1 MKGVLNMPLNKPCA
15 VLMTNSAPE
24 TIRKVYPD
32 SRMEELR
39 AMLDIPD
46 AVITSENLEEN
57 APLLQHVRFIFSTWG
72 MPALSEEQI
81 ARLLPNLEA
90 VFYSA
95 GSVQGFARPFLQ
107 SGVRVFSAWAAN
119 AVPVAE
125 YTVAQIILSGK
136 GMFQGMRRLERTGG
150 LEGRRASHAYSA
162 SLPCNYGVRVGLL
175 GAGMIGRLV
184 AKMLMDYDFEVLVYD
199 PFVSQETLDAY
210 GAKKA
215 ELDEIFSTCQI
226 VSNHVANL
234 PATVGMLRYEHFSR
248 MPKNGV
254 FINTGRGAQ
263 VVESDL
269 IRAMQE
275 EPDRTALLDV
285 TLPEPPEADS
295 PLWTLPNVFL
305 TPHIAGSMNNE
316 TARMSRYMLEEC
328 RHFLAGED
336 LRYEVSLAMLE
347 TMA

>member
-1 MKGVLNMPLNKPCA
+1 MPTSKPCA
-15 VLMTNSAPE
+15 VLMTDTAPE
-24 TIRKVYPD
+24 TLRKVYPD
-32 SRMEELR
+32 SRMAELR
-39 AMLDIPD
+39 EILEIPET
-46 AVITSENLEEN
+46 VITSDNLESH
-57 APLLQHVRFIFSTWG
+57 AALLQNVRFIFSTWG
-72 MPALSEEQI
+72 MPALTEEQI

-95 GSVQGFARPFLQ
+95 GSVQYFARPFL
-107 SGVRVFSAWAAN
+107 SRGVRVFSAWAAN

-136 GMFQGMRRLERTGG
+136 GMFQGMRRLERLGG
-150 LEGRRASHAYSA
+150 LEGRKASKAYST

-184 AKMLMDYDFEVLVYD
+184 MKMLMSYGFEVLVYD
-199 PFVSQETLDAY
+199 PFVSQEALDAY

-215 ELDEIFSTCQI
+215 GLDEIFSSCQI
-226 VSNHVANL
+226 ISNHVPNL
-234 PATVGMLRYEHFSR
+234 PSTVGMLTYEHFSQ
-248 MPKNGV
+248 MPQNGV

-263 VVESDL
+263 VVEADL

-285 TLPEPPEADS
+285 TFPEPPEEDS

-316 TARMSRYMLEEC
+316 TARMSRYMLDELKLL
-328 RHFLAGED
+328 LAGEPV
-336 LRYEVSLAMLE
+336 RYEVSLAMLE

>member
-1 MKGVLNMPLNKPCA
+1 MKGVFTMPTNKPCA
-15 VLMTNSAPE
+15 VMMTNSAPE

-32 SRMEELR
+32 SRMAELR
-39 AMLDIPD
+39 DILEIPET
-46 AVITSENLEEN
+46 VITSENLEEN
-57 APLLQHVRFIFSTWG
+57 TALLQKAEYIFSTWG
-72 MPALSEEQI
+72 MLSVTEEQI
-81 ARLLPNLEA
+81 ARLLPNLKA

-95 GSVQGFARPFLQ
+95 GSVQGFARPFLNR
-107 SGVRVFSAWAAN
+107 GVRVFSAWAAN

-125 YTVAQIILSGK
+125 YTVAQIILAGK
-136 GMFQGMRRLERTGG
+136 GMFQGMRRQDQLGG
-150 LEGRRASHAYSA
+150 IEGRKAFHAYSA
-162 SLPCNYGVRVGLL
+162 SLPCNYGVRIGLL

-199 PFVSQETLDAY
+199 PFVSQEALDAY

-226 VSNHVANL
+226 VSNHIANL
-234 PATVGMLRYEHFSR
+234 PATVGMLKYEHFSK
-248 MPKNGV
+248 MPQNGV

-263 VVESDL
+263 VVEADL

-285 TLPEPPEADS
+285 TFPEPPEPGS

-316 TARMSRYMLEEC
+316 TARMSRYMLEELKLL
-328 RHFLAGED
+328 LAGEKV
-336 LRYEVSLAMLE
+336 RYEVSLAMLE